1 MLCTLPYPNLF
12 VQVRELHSHI
22 GKVVGKQ
29 FHLDDMLNPESETPF
44 RLAAE
49 DMDSFLAS
57 VEGIGYN
64 PAATQHLR
72 LAGIG
77 SWLVFVVG
85 CIKSFQSE
93 SLSAMATKEQM
104 LTHLK
109 SLKEDVWGEQRLKKL
124 EKNAA
129 DNTSIIHNLE
139 EKVYHREASRVVSFK
154 EMLLEFQKSA
164 HYIQLHKRV
173 TSGDGGAAQLSRNSR
188 DVAGLVY
195 VHSGQRAIA
204 ICSLKVGDF
213 CSRNYLYLPHSL
225 ADLDTEAQE
234 TDYVRCP
241 LASNGHP
248 FNAPNEDTHRCIC
261 HFNAD

>member
-1 MLCTLPYPNLF
+1 M
-12 VQVRELHSHI
+12 
-22 GKVVGKQ
+22 GKQ

-85 CIKSFQSE
+85 CVKSFKSE
-93 SLSAMATKEQM
+93 SGSAMATKEQM

-109 SLKEDVWGEQRLKKL
+109 SLKEDIWGGQRLKKL

-139 EKVYHREASRVVSFK
+139 EKAYHREASRVVCFK
-154 EMLLEFQKSA
+154 DMLMEFMKSV
-164 HYIQLHKRV
+164 HYLQLQKRV
-173 TSGDGGAAQLSRNSR
+173 TSGDGGAVELSRNSR

-195 VHSGQRAIA
+195 VHSGQRDIA
-204 ICSLKVGDF
+204 ITSLKVGDF
-213 CSRNYLYLPHSL
+213 CSRNYLYLPNSL
-225 ADLDTEAQE
+225 AGLDTEAQE

-248 FNAPNEDTHRCIC
+248 FKAPSVDTHRYIC
-261 HFNAD
+261 NFNAG